1 MVLLDGGL
9 RRPQTQVR
17 VYDEGGYPFA
27 RIDMGYEEFK
37 VGIEYD
43 GEQHWTDPK
52 RRADDVERRI
62 ELAEH
67 GWVIIH
73 VTSDMFRDRPWLIVQ
88 RVVAA
93 LRAAGCPWLAECG
106 LLAREFEKRVS

>member
-1 MVLLDGGL
+1 MSPLCVA
-9 RRPQTQVR
+9 QVH
-17 VYDEGGYPFA
+17 
-27 RIDMGYEEFK
+27 
-37 VGIEYD
+37 VGAAGPAHDI
-43 GEQHWTDPK
+43 
-52 RRADDVERRI
+52 ERRL

-73 VTSDMFRDRPWLIVQ
+73 VTSDMLRDRPWLVLQ

-106 LLAREFEKRVS
+106 LVAREFEKRVS